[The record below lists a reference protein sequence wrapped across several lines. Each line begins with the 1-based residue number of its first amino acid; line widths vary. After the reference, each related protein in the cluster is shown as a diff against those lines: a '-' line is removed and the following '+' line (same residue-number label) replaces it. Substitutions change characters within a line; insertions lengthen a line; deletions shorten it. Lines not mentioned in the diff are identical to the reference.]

1 MSNHITVEGKIGQDP
16 ELRFTTSGMAVA
28 EFSVADTYGKDDK
41 KKTTWHNCTAFG
53 SLAENIVASLK
64 KGNTV
69 IVTGR
74 YEQDEYT
81 KKDGTKGK
89 SIKFIVDACGPSLR
103 WDVWLKDRSADTIK
117 EVFAGAKVGRP
128 MPAVEADEEP
138 F

>member
-1 MSNHITVEGKIGQDP
+1 MSNNITFTGKLGQEP
-16 ELRFTTSGMAVA
+16 ELRFTPSGMAVA

-41 KKTTWHNCTAFG
+41 KKTTWHNCVAFG
-53 SLAENIVASLK
+53 QLAENICGSLR
-64 KGNTV
+64 KGYTV

-89 SIKFIVDACGPSLR
+89 TVKVIVEECGPSLR
-103 WDVWLKDRSADTIK
+103 WDIYVKDQSEKVMA
-117 EVFAGAKVGRP
+117 EVGKVGRS
-128 MPAVEADEEP
+128 MPAPSPFEDDEQP